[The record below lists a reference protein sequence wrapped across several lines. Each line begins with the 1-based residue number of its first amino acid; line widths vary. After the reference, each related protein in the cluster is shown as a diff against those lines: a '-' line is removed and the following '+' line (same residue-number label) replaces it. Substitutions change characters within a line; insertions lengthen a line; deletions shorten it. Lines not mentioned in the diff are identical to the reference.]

1 MEEKKFCSHCGH
13 EIPDGATYCPY
24 CGARA
29 DEGNFTASF
38 ESKDDTTSN
47 ADGYSTMSSPKK
59 TKDEE
64 ELDEWLP
71 LIFAIVSFFTGG
83 VLFGILAIV
92 FANRNP
98 KGKYSSVSR
107 TLGIISIILAAL
119 VYVGIILYYSLI
131 WSTIFRTIQDSS
143 GSYKVVVETARLVKS
158 LLH

>member
-24 CGARA
+24 CGARTD
-29 DEGNFTASF
+29 DENFTATF
-38 ESKDDTTSN
+38 ESKDGTTSN
-47 ADGYSTMSSPKK
+47 ADGYSTMSSSKK

-83 VLFGILAIV
+83 ILFGILAIV

-98 KGKYSSVSR
+98 KGKYSSISR
-107 TLGIISIILAAL
+107 TLGIISIVLCSL
-119 VYVGIILYYSLI
+119 VYASVILYYSLVTAQVI
-131 WSTIFRTIQDSS
+131 RSFKTSD
-143 GSYKVVVETARLVKS
+143 GSYRIVIEATRFLKN
-158 LLH
+158 LLP

>member
-13 EIPDGATYCPY
+13 EIPNGATYCPY
-24 CGARA
+24 CGARTD
-29 DEGNFTASF
+29 DENFTATF
-38 ESKDDTTSN
+38 ESKDGTTSN
-47 ADGYSTMSSPKK
+47 ADGYSTMSSSKK

-83 VLFGILAIV
+83 ILFGILAIV

-98 KGKYSSVSR
+98 KGKYSSISR
-107 TLGIISIILAAL
+107 TLGIISIILAAI
-119 VYVGIILYYSLI
+119 VYVGIILYYSLF
-131 WSTIFRTIQDSS
+131 WSSIFRMVQNSS

-158 LLH
+158 LLP